1 MGNNGDIAQVHFRVF
16 ADGPSRP
23 GGRDIAGSLRCSKA
37 TAPARSSRGILSVYR
52 DINDRCVSFASTGER
67 EMNSKLTDSAVAAP
81 APRGV
86 GVLLSVVGAFFCAVA
101 LGWVPAPAE
110 SFNAPREIV
119 LCAGL
124 LFALGGFCVALN
136 GLAPVWLM
144 KLLGACL
151 WTAFAAI
158 PTWIAWGA
166 GPRNFSG
173 DGLWL
178 LALVGLDFQSLGR
191 TIFGLSA
198 LLLWFC
204 AALAWRAWLSG
215 MPLASRIPALLG
227 IAAVAVWL
235 GWGRYLEPAAAQ
247 GETEPHRLA
256 RYIVDKHANAD
267 FSANDQ
273 NQFLQPRE
281 ELWIKKSRA
290 RLAATRTA
298 PKGAKVADVPE
309 AQSAPNIDG
318 MIDPSE
324 WRNARI
330 FTATDGRGGRVR
342 VMRHGGKLYV
352 AGEAFSDGTQAGFD
366 QMRVYVHIDLTPAL
380 TNERVFV
387 SGSGGATSLR
397 SVRLPG
403 AKHEKT
409 EWDILSD
416 IRGASAVNRHRQFE
430 LAIDIEEA
438 GLPKG
443 GVFPFFVDIE
453 GDPIRTATGKF
464 KTRLIEGRVGTL
476 QTPVWLRLPG

>member
-1 MGNNGDIAQVHFRVF
+1 MSWKVVDN
-16 ADGPSRP
+16 
-23 GGRDIAGSLRCSKA
+23 
-37 TAPARSSRGILSVYR
+37 TA
-52 DINDRCVSFASTGER
+52 
-67 EMNSKLTDSAVAAP
+67 AAP
-81 APRGV
+81 APRAL

-101 LGWVPAPAE
+101 LGWIPAPAE

-124 LFALGGFCVALN
+124 LFALGGLCVSLN

-144 KLLGACL
+144 QLLAACL
-151 WTAFAAI
+151 WSAFAAI

-166 GPRNFSG
+166 GPREFSG

-191 TIFGLSA
+191 TVFGLSA

-204 AALAWRAWLSG
+204 AALAWRGWLSG
-215 MPLASRIPALLG
+215 LPLAGRVPAIMG
-227 IAAVAVWL
+227 IAAVVVWV
-235 GWGRYLEPAAAQ
+235 GWGRYLEPAAAP
-247 GETEPHRLA
+247 GESEPDRLA
-256 RYIVDKHANAD
+256 RYIADKHADPD

-298 PKGAKVADVPE
+298 PNTAKITDIPE
-309 AQSAPNIDG
+309 AQAAPDLDG
-318 MIDPSE
+318 VIGPSE
-324 WRNARI
+324 WRNAQT
-330 FTATDGRGGRVR
+330 FPAKDGRGGRIH
-342 VMRHGGKLYV
+342 VMRHAGKLYV
-352 AGEAFSDGTQAGFD
+352 AGEAFSDRTEDGFD

-380 TNERVFV
+380 MNERVFV

-403 AKHEKT
+403 AKHERT
-409 EWDILSD
+409 EWDVLSD
-416 IRGASAVNRHRQFE
+416 IRGASAVRGHRQFE
-430 LAIDIEEA
+430 LAIGIDEA
-438 GLPKG
+438 GLPQG
-443 GVFPFFVDIE
+443 GVFPLFVEIE
-453 GDPIRTATGKF
+453 GDPIRTEAGKF
-464 KTRLIEGRVGTL
+464 KARLIEGRVGTL